1 MTKLRS
7 EPPQTEHNFKD
18 LRQVSSETTSD
29 IGLVTGLA
37 GRYATALFDLAES
50 ENALDQVA
58 DDLRQLD
65 QMIADSAD
73 LTRMLRSPVL
83 SRTEQGVAITAI
95 LEAAGS
101 SEITRKFAGVVAQN
115 RRLFALT
122 DIIDGYL
129 AILAGRR
136 GEVTAEVTSA
146 SPLTERQQADLEA
159 TLKSSVGGSVSIKS
173 TVDPG
178 LLGGLVV
185 KLGSRMVDSSLRTKL
200 QQLRLAMRGVG

>member
-1 MTKLRS
+1 M
-7 EPPQTEHNFKD
+7 
-18 LRQVSSETTSD
+18 
-29 IGLVTGLA
+29 
-37 GRYATALFDLAES
+37 
-50 ENALDQVA
+50 
-58 DDLRQLD
+58 
-65 QMIADSAD
+65 
-73 LTRMLRSPVL
+73 
-83 SRTEQGVAITAI
+83 
-95 LEAAGS
+95 
-101 SEITRKFAGVVAQN
+101 VAQN

>member
-1 MTKLRS
+1 MIEDPS
-7 EPPQTEHNFKD
+7 
-18 LRQVSSETTSD
+18 QVSSETTND
-29 IGLVTGLA
+29 TGVATGLA

-58 DDLRQLD
+58 DDLRELAR
-65 QMIADSAD
+65 MIADSAD
-73 LTRMLRSPVL
+73 LTRMVRSPVL
-83 SRTEQGVAITAI
+83 SRSEQGVAIAAI

-101 SEITRKFAGVVAQN
+101 SEITKKFAGVVAAN

-122 DIIDGYL
+122 DIIESYL

-159 TLKSSVGGSVSIKS
+159 TLQSSVGGSVSIKS